1 MTEWTLT
8 RDQTATEENLFD
20 VQYVDSA
27 NTFGDFL
34 VAKVDDVNGTKFEQ
48 YPRGTRVDASVTPT
62 DSTTSIDKF
71 SGYVVERR
79 EINDSGADALE
90 IEAYTFD
97 QFLRRNKVS
106 SNLSGQSIQSAL
118 ETIITNDTPVAFNSG
133 KVTVASEQTLSRS
146 FRGVKVEDALIDLA
160 FKSENED
167 FGVDDSLDF
176 FFQPQEINHISRG
189 IDDTNWFN
197 YDIPELGKEVVNE
210 VEVWY
215 DNGNESVIIDDG
227 RDKLDL
233 QDSLGLSSPATQ
245 RAEITRE
252 KITTLSDAED
262 EGRKYL
268 EFRNATLSGTVTTF
282 GLFTAEPGDT
292 ININITSRGINS
304 EFRIAEVDYRWGDDE
319 TILTIV
325 EKRGDNDD
333 VLLRLTDAVDRVE
346 MRPADRDAPKN
357 RITSTEATAL
367 VSTTTTYNSGT
378 AIEADRFVNDGRNVI
393 RDAWINGSVD
403 PIDTLVIG
411 DDAGNLSRSNTALE
425 NETGIR
431 NISVSTSGNVTVS
444 FSASGLSVTAEE
456 IGLRTQS
463 GKLVYRAVF
472 DNSITL
478 SDIEIT
484 FTVSDA
490 SPARSVITTAG
501 QTAIRDILADNNP
514 EFPVEYGYGSGDTLP
529 SESDT
534 TLQTQ
539 EKRQGINLIELES
552 YDTTTEWEN
561 LISGIGDDV
570 PLAVNNGK
578 LEQLPVADLVEAE
591 NAVGGTTVSS
601 SEVPGTLSNDQ
612 GAELNFNGAFLEQS
626 FSFSHRVP
634 DGDLSV
640 QAYFTTDNF
649 TGEIEYT
656 FESTTL
662 FTRSFN
668 SDTRENDILTT
679 GGTIDGDQA
688 ANDSFTF
695 RIDVISYSSG
705 SLIIDTLQAVDDLG
719 RFSNINMEDF
729 GSYDSTTQTYDAPTL
744 YPDGQVV
751 DTGEISSTIAFD
763 TARLETTWQ
772 DNEVGS
778 IGLSTDGTSYTT
790 TGNETLETT
799 FGSKTT
805 SVFAQF
811 GIDRYTADP
820 NTTPSVGDATTA
832 IDLATVFS
840 LPDGIDIDA
849 IGVALARV
857 LIPAGEITGTVISEG
872 GLFGESGSLLTR
884 HVFAEFEVLSNQ
896 QIISAEKT
904 QFTGEDS

>member
-1 MTEWTLT
+1 MRE
-8 RDQTATEENLFD
+8 
-20 VQYVDSA
+20 A
-27 NTFGDFL
+27 N
-34 VAKVDDVNGTKFEQ
+34 
-48 YPRGTRVDASVTPT
+48 
-62 DSTTSIDKF
+62 
-71 SGYVVERR
+71 
-79 EINDSGADALE
+79 
-90 IEAYTFD
+90 
-97 QFLRRNKVS
+97 
-106 SNLSGQSIQSAL
+106 
-118 ETIITNDTPVAFNSG
+118 
-133 KVTVASEQTLSRS
+133 
-146 FRGVKVEDALIDLA
+146 
-160 FKSENED
+160 
-167 FGVDDSLDF
+167 
-176 FFQPQEINHISRG
+176 
-189 IDDTNWFN
+189 
-197 YDIPELGKEVVNE
+197 
-210 VEVWY
+210 
-215 DNGNESVIIDDG
+215 
-227 RDKLDL
+227 
-233 QDSLGLSSPATQ
+233 
-245 RAEITRE
+245 
-252 KITTLSDAED
+252 
-262 EGRKYL
+262 
-268 EFRNATLSGTVTTF
+268 
-282 GLFTAEPGDT
+282 
-292 ININITSRGINS
+292 
-304 EFRIAEVDYRWGDDE
+304 
-319 TILTIV
+319 
-325 EKRGDNDD
+325 
-333 VLLRLTDAVDRVE
+333 
-346 MRPADRDAPKN
+346 RDAPKN
-357 RITSTEATAL
+357 RITTTEAIGLIETSATATVRFEQEATTIGSGETTAL
-367 VSTTTTYNSGT
+367 LSGES
-378 AIEADRFVNDGRNVI
+378 IESEVWRNAGTFQNAGTVIEPGDETGTRLPSADRFVNDGRNVI

-472 DNSITL
+472 DSSITL
-478 SDIEIT
+478 SDIDIT

-490 SPARSVITTAG
+490 SPARSVVTTAG

-539 EKRQGINLIELES
+539 EIRQGINLIELES

-570 PLAVNNGK
+570 PLAANNGR
-578 LEQLPVADLVEAE
+578 LEQLPVAKITEAE
-591 NAVGGTTVSS
+591 NAAGGTTVTSS
-601 SEVPGTLSNDQ
+601 QAPGTFSNDE
-612 GAELNFNGAFLEQS
+612 ATRLAFNGAFVEES

-634 DGDLSV
+634 DGDLGIDI
-640 QAYFTTDNF
+640 YYTTENF
-649 TGEIEYT
+649 TGEVVIKFNGNEKIFFSPT
-656 FESTTL
+656 DDNKENALLSTG
-662 FTRSFN
+662 S
-668 SDTRENDILTT
+668 
-679 GGTIDGDQA
+679 TIDGDQA
-688 ANDSFTF
+688 ANDTF
-695 RIDVISYSSG
+695 FARVEITSYTDG
-705 SLIIDTLQAVDDLG
+705 EFYVDTIQAVDDLG
-719 RFSNINMEDF
+719 RFSSINMDRF
-729 GSYDSTTQTYDAPTL
+729 GDYDSTTQTYDAPTL
-744 YPDGQVV
+744 YPDGQVI

-857 LIPAGEITGTVISEG
+857 LIPTGEITGTVISEG